1 MKLPLMETFENAK
14 KCQNSKPSP
23 EKWMKNFSRQKMC
36 GQQNEKKNKKQVF
49 RSKTWMWLIFEKEE
63 EHFKNKIL
71 KKYKNVNFR

>member
-1 MKLPLMETFENAK
+1 MEQENVKIIKKRKTFFGQKKTKLFGMKLPLMETFENAK

-49 RSKTWMWLIFEKEE
+49 RSKT
-63 EHFKNKIL
+63 
-71 KKYKNVNFR
+71 